1 MAQLSTLSLLMQ
13 NTVIGVFIILS
24 VLRMSAI
31 IWNIA
36 HVILFWRLNIDIVSD
51 HGFTINSQGKEED
64 NQSFFIQQTHET
76 IQERSQHIKS
86 ISKRFIYSIKTVR
99 KYVDIWLQTNQHKTS
114 WELHQRNIGRRRG
127 YTTFHLFKLKE
138 IIDEDGTL
146 YLDELANGMQ
156 NQCGVM
162 FTISTIVRM
171 INRLQY
177 TRKKVIA
184 LEFSV
189 HASLSAK

>member
-13 NTVIGVFIILS
+13 NTVIGVFIILL
-24 VLRMSAI
+24 VLGMSAI

-138 IIDEDGTL
+138 IELDFNTMKTFIRRNYHLARTEPLYVLLTYFDYVID
-146 YLDELANGMQ
+146 A
-156 NQCGVM
+156 
-162 FTISTIVRM
+162 
-171 INRLQY
+171 
-177 TRKKVIA
+177 
-184 LEFSV
+184 
-189 HASLSAK
+189 

>member
-13 NTVIGVFIILS
+13 NTVIGVFIILL
-24 VLRMSAI
+24 VLGMSAI

-76 IQERSQHIKS
+76 IQERSQHKINIQAIHIFNQNSPQICRYLAANKS
-86 ISKRFIYSIKTVR
+86 TQNLVGIASKKHWKTQRIHHISFI
-99 KYVDIWLQTNQHKTS
+99 Q
-114 WELHQRNIGRRRG
+114 
-127 YTTFHLFKLKE
+127 
-138 IIDEDGTL
+138 IDEDGTL

-177 TRKKVIA
+177 TRKKVWKIG
-184 LEFSV
+184 LHFNYND
-189 HASLSAK
+189 AKRHTRII

>member
-1 MAQLSTLSLLMQ
+1 MGSPLTLKERKKIT
-13 NTVIGVFIILS
+13 N
-24 VLRMSAI
+24 
-31 IWNIA
+31 
-36 HVILFWRLNIDIVSD
+36 LF
-51 HGFTINSQGKEED
+51 
-64 NQSFFIQQTHET
+64 SFNKHMKQYKKD
-76 IQERSQHIKS
+76 RNIKS

-177 TRKKVIA
+177 TRKKTLI
-184 LEFSV
+184 FQRR
-189 HASLSAK
+189 SLWNSRCTECTRHVKMEDSGWE

>member
-13 NTVIGVFIILS
+13 NTVIGVFIILL
-24 VLRMSAI
+24 VLGMSAI

-36 HVILFWRLNIDIVSD
+36 HVILFWRSIEYRTMGSPL
-51 HGFTINSQGKEED
+51 TLKERKKIT
-64 NQSFFIQQTHET
+64 NLFSFNKHMKQYKKD
-76 IQERSQHIKS
+76 RNIKS

-138 IIDEDGTL
+138 IELDFNTMKTFIRRNYHLARTEPL
-146 YLDELANGMQ
+146 YVLLDILTMLLMRDSE
-156 NQCGVM
+156 
-162 FTISTIVRM
+162 I
-171 INRLQY
+171 
-177 TRKKVIA
+177 
-184 LEFSV
+184 
-189 HASLSAK
+189 

>member
-1 MAQLSTLSLLMQ
+1 MGSPLTLKERKKIT
-13 NTVIGVFIILS
+13 N
-24 VLRMSAI
+24 
-31 IWNIA
+31 
-36 HVILFWRLNIDIVSD
+36 LF
-51 HGFTINSQGKEED
+51 
-64 NQSFFIQQTHET
+64 SFNKHMKQYKKD
-76 IQERSQHIKS
+76 RNIKS
-86 ISKRFIYSIKTVR
+86 IPKRFIYSIKTVR

-177 TRKKVIA
+177 TRKKVWKIG
-184 LEFSV
+184 LHFNYND
-189 HASLSAK
+189 AKVYFLTLKLMGIRKEQLVFAERHTRII